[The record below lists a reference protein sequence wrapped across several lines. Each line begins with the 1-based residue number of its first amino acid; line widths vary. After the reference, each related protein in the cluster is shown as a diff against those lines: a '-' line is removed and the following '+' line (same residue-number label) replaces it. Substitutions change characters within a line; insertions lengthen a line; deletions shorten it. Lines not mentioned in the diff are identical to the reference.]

1 MKKLVLSLALVLVS
15 SFAIGQELTKEQIKE
30 QKKQRKALMN
40 MVTDAEAKISVD
52 PVGVAN
58 AVKTAL
64 KNPLVNTDPYV
75 WYVSVSAKK
84 AIVDGEN
91 RKRAEGAECNEP
103 MMYLYVHELGNDL
116 ANLEKYD
123 NTPDA
128 KGRVKPKHA
137 EFVNVTYAQE
147 FGQFFNGGAY
157 YYNEQD
163 FNKAYDLFGM
173 YVNAADK
180 LYKAG
185 VMPEDTINSPIASF
199 YMTLCGMQLK
209 DYEKVLANAD
219 KAMKSQD
226 NAENAFRFK
235 ADAYNQLGDTVKWL
249 EICKEGLTKFPNDQY
264 YSQSLIFYY
273 DSNNKSEELNKLA
286 DELIATDASN
296 PLYVYLKGY
305 IAHQKSDYDTAIEW
319 YEKTLA
325 VDGNY
330 ENALSNLGRCYLI
343 KAQEY
348 SAAHSSTKVSDKK
361 KIAEDKKVLDGLYR
375 KALPLLE
382 KLREIAPD
390 KHELW
395 LTNLTNCYYN
405 LKMAEKVKEMEAL
418 QKSLG
423 YMLEE

>member
-30 QKKQRKALMN
+30 QKKQKKALMN

-163 FNKAYDLFGM
+163 FNKAYDIVKAINTRSRMDTTAIKKPLSQSAFQSREGALELILKERLLELTFEGKRW
-173 YVNAADK
+173 YDLVQKALIERSTKGILELITKKLDSNAGAVQSK
-180 LYKAG
+180 MAS
-185 VMPEDTINSPIASF
+185 INSLFCPI
-199 YMTLCGMQLK
+199 YERELK
-209 DYEKVLANAD
+209 L
-219 KAMKSQD
+219 
-226 NAENAFRFK
+226 
-235 ADAYNQLGDTVKWL
+235 
-249 EICKEGLTKFPNDQY
+249 
-264 YSQSLIFYY
+264 
-273 DSNNKSEELNKLA
+273 
-286 DELIATDASN
+286 N
-296 PLYVYLKGY
+296 PLLKQNP
-305 IAHQKSDYDTAIEW
+305 AFESNSSIEQ
-319 YEKTLA
+319 
-325 VDGNY
+325 N
-330 ENALSNLGRCYLI
+330 
-343 KAQEY
+343 
-348 SAAHSSTKVSDKK
+348 
-361 KIAEDKKVLDGLYR
+361 
-375 KALPLLE
+375 
-382 KLREIAPD
+382 
-390 KHELW
+390 
-395 LTNLTNCYYN
+395 
-405 LKMAEKVKEMEAL
+405 
-418 QKSLG
+418 
-423 YMLEE
+423 